1 MNRLLPVLS
10 AAACLHAAAAA
21 DRPNILLILADDMGF
36 SDIGAFGG
44 EIRTPTLDTL
54 AGHGVR
60 FTQFYNGARCCPT
73 RAALMTGLYAHQA
86 GVGHMVED
94 EIATDG
100 PGYGGGL
107 NRRCVTIPE
116 ALKGAGYATYMVG
129 KWHIVA
135 GADKPDPDMNGWPR
149 QRGFDRYFGTVHG
162 GANYFTGKNENGA
175 GLVSGNTRVDAPAG
189 FYMTENLGDTAV
201 KFLHEHFAKP
211 APAPFFM
218 YAAFTAPHWPL
229 HALKAD
235 IDKYRTRYSAGW
247 EALRAERYARQKRMG
262 LIDPA
267 WPLSP
272 EDAPDWNGLSAAMRD
287 TMALKMAVYAAQID
301 RLDQNIGK
309 LVAEL
314 KADQALDNTLIVFLS
329 DNGACAEG
337 GNFGFGP
344 HNQLETKEGFN
355 ISYGQGWAHASNTPF
370 SMYKHYT
377 REGGISS
384 PFIAH
389 WPAGIKA
396 AGALIKQPGHLID
409 IMPTFLEA
417 AGAAYP
423 KAYQGTLIQP
433 MEGKSLVKAF
443 ANADIGRIA
452 PIFWEHEGNKAVRN
466 GKWKILSNGGAPWR
480 LFDMEAD
487 RTELADLAGS
497 QATRVASMDS
507 AWKGWAD
514 RSYVAHTPIDLPIRI
529 EIVAPAGG
537 EQVQAGT
544 AYPILWGETTD
555 TIRTVKLYYQLN
567 GTGAWTAITE
577 SAAQNGSFTWTVPA
591 PAANA
596 RIRIASGNDKFADT
610 TEAFTIIPSTRVG
623 AGRAEMPALKWRKEA
638 EGIRFFGVPAGA
650 DVKVYAPDGRSLWGL
665 ADAAEP
671 VIWRR
676 GEAGS
681 PVIGLIQIR
690 SGGVVRAFR
699 GVPFFE

>member
-1 MNRLLPVLS
+1 MIRMFPCFFL
-10 AAACLHAAAAA
+10 AAAFSTAAAAGK
-21 DRPNILLILADDMGF
+21 PNILLILADDMGY
-36 SDIGAFGG
+36 SDIGPFGS
-44 EIRTPTLDTL
+44 EIKTPALDSL

-100 PGYGGGL
+100 AGYAGGL

-129 KWHIVA
+129 KWHIST
-135 GADKPDPDMNGWPR
+135 GSDKPGSDQKGWPR
-149 QRGFDRYFGTVHG
+149 QRGYDRYFGTVHG
-162 GANYFTGKNENGA
+162 SANYFTGMNGNGA
-175 GLVSGNTRVDAPAG
+175 KLVSGNTPIDAPAG

-218 YAAFTAPHWPL
+218 YTAFTAPHWPL

-235 IDKYRTRYSAGW
+235 IDKYRTRYAAGW
-247 EALRAERYARQKRMG
+247 EALRAERYARQKQMG
-262 LIDPA
+262 IIDAA

-272 EDAPDWNGLSAAMRD
+272 EDAPDWNGLTPAMRD
-287 TMALKMAVYAAQID
+287 TMALKMAIYAAQID
-301 RLDQNIGK
+301 RLDRNIGK

-314 KADQALDNTLIVFLS
+314 KANQALDNTLIVFLS

-355 ISYGQGWAHASNTPF
+355 VSYGQGWAHASNTPF
-370 SMYKHYT
+370 SLYKHYT

-389 WPAGIKA
+389 WPAKITA
-396 AGALIKQPGHLID
+396 AGGLVKQPGHLID
-409 IMPTFLEA
+409 IMPTFLEI

-423 KAYQGTLIQP
+423 KAVAGNLIQP
-433 MEGKSLVKAF
+433 LEGTSLVKAF
-443 ANADIGRIA
+443 ASADIGRKA

-466 GKWKILSNGGAPWR
+466 GKWKILSNDGNPWK

-487 RTELADLAGS
+487 RTELNDLSGA

-507 AWKGWAD
+507 AWKAWSERAFVPHQPGN
-514 RSYVAHTPIDLPIRI
+514 LPIRI
-529 EIVAPAGG
+529 EIVAPAAG

-544 AYPILWGETTD
+544 AYPIMWGETTD
-555 TIRTVKLYYQLN
+555 TIITVKLYYQIN
-567 GTGAWTAITE
+567 DGAWSVITE
-577 SAAQNGSFTWTVPA
+577 SAPQNGSFTWTVPA
-591 PAANA
+591 PASNV
-596 RIRIASGNDKFADT
+596 RIRIASGNDKFKDT
-610 TEAFTIIPSTRVG
+610 TSAFTIIPSTRVG
-623 AGRAEMPALKWRKEA
+623 AGRAEMPALKWRAEA

-650 DVKVYAPDGRSLWGL
+650 DVKVFAPDGRVLWEKH
-665 ADAAEP
+665 DAAEP
-671 VIWRR
+671 VVWVRQGGAPAIRM
-676 GEAGS
+676 
-681 PVIGLIQIR
+681 IQVR
-690 SGGVVRAFR
+690 SRGVVRAFR
-699 GVPFFE
+699 GLEAL